1 MEILLLP
8 PRLTRLRLP
17 KPPPPPPHLPPENL
31 PPPPP
36 PWRTELL
43 VVLRWKLTT
52 PAEPELKPPPL
63 RSPDLELKCRLMLP
77 WRELEQSRER
87 KGAHTP
93 LPRAQRPSLIYREH
107 IWAWSSSQRDA
118 EPGLPAAIQD
128 FYETQQYDKH
138 YTPSSQD
145 SSQNCCACKID
156 HVVIVLSDKISPSS
170 ACDFG
175 KTGPCICH
183 LVLRGRIA

>member
-1 MEILLLP
+1 MEMLLLP

-17 KPPPPPPHLPPENL
+17 NPPPPAPPPPPPPHLPPENL

-63 RSPDLELKCRLMLP
+63 RNPDLELKCRLMLP

-93 LPRAQRPSLIYREH
+93 LPQAQRLSLIYRECS
-107 IWAWSSSQRDA
+107 WAWSPSQRDA
-118 EPGLPAAIQD
+118 EPVKGL
-128 FYETQQYDKH
+128 
-138 YTPSSQD
+138 
-145 SSQNCCACKID
+145 ACRQPYKIFTSLNNT
-156 HVVIVLSDKISPSS
+156 IN
-170 ACDFG
+170 
-175 KTGPCICH
+175 TTH
-183 LVLRGRIA
+183 LAPRIALKIAVHARSLVW